1 MGFWGCPVLQVSL
14 VSGNFYTLDVQSVHI
29 VASAIFIYDVCTSD
43 LRVQEVCDIESGGRH
58 EWKTAA

>member
-1 MGFWGCPVLQVSL
+1 VSL
-14 VSGNFYTLDVQSVHI
+14 VSGKFYTLDVQSVHI